1 MPKITQGLGQTMLLE
16 IKFIFKTFQ
25 PFVQTVSYVSQPK
38 NQQIRWD
45 LKVYPLVVKITK
57 GGTADFQWD
66 THIFITFRSGV
77 HYTLVAKRLGS

>member
-38 NQQIRWD
+38 NQQIR
-45 LKVYPLVVKITK
+45 
-57 GGTADFQWD
+57 
-66 THIFITFRSGV
+66 
-77 HYTLVAKRLGS
+77 